1 MMIIFDTLIGISVLL
16 FIGEVIVQTKL
27 SKDSKFYKW
36 WRKHIVGQVPDDNPN
51 F

>member
-1 MMIIFDTLIGISVLL
+1 MMVLL
-16 FIGEVIVQTKL
+16 DILLGVSFLIFVGEVIVQTKL

-36 WRKHIVGQVPDDNPN
+36 WRKHIIGKLPDDDPR

>member
-1 MMIIFDTLIGISVLL
+1 MMIIFDILIGVSVLL

-36 WRKHIVGQVPDDNPN
+36 WRKHIIGRFPDDDPR